1 MAHFYKFPFDYSQT
15 ALIGHLVYMF
25 CYFLVIY
32 KFICQPEIMLSALQT
47 YLEMEKKC
55 WWELSSANHYS
66 EPTSENSQSCQ
77 GISNSC
83 SASLSVCKLWCLL
96 VSFVMH
102 CSQKNTH
109 TPRCFHTLWHELVLY
124 DCLCRRQILALCD
137 ISGANICCVVL
148 QPYSKSHNWHL
159 KIPQMN
165 LWVSL
170 PFHEVRQ
177 AKSQ

>member
-1 MAHFYKFPFDYSQT
+1 MFVFSSGPAPFHSCWVAVFFLTFLQPLVVNNPLLLQYLLQPKF
-15 ALIGHLVYMF
+15 
-25 CYFLVIY
+25 
-32 KFICQPEIMLSALQT
+32 SALLVNISINLRDTANRLVCQ
-47 YLEMEKKC
+47 
-55 WWELSSANHYS
+55 SSLQKLRES
-66 EPTSENSQSCQ
+66 LL
-77 GISNSC
+77 SNSC

-165 LWVSL
+165 L
-170 PFHEVRQ
+170 
-177 AKSQ
+177 